1 MTIKLIEDKTKRVS
15 IISLKLGKVTKIAC
29 SLVVWPLEKK
39 MYILR
44 P

>member
-15 IISLKLGKVTKIAC
+15 IISLKLGKIAKIAC
-29 SLVVWPLEKK
+29 SLVVWTLERR
-39 MYILR
+39 MYISR